1 MAEEKKDF
9 PKLTLTD
16 YDKKFIIPG
25 CLAIFSLAYYY
36 EIYSFSIDIIKNYIY
51 VENNDL
57 QSNIITILMS
67 IFSSL
72 FTFISIIFLYYN
84 FTNKASVDKLV
95 ELLLKIEEFCYTYRN
110 IEFKKQHK
118 IFKKPN
124 SIPQYKTPES
134 VIKSY
139 YGQYSLEL
147 KKHNNNQLF
156 FKKLIKIN
164 YIVSIVAILII
175 FYALCVIKFFSL
187 SIIFLTVIVSVL
199 LKFNSSLASETANF
213 NKELEKFPSTEI
225 LLTPTETLD
234 EYCTTNFCIDRNLP
248 LKLFHACTTL
258 AVCPFSEISNN
269 ITNVSYLNNTTN
281 YLTIYCIFP
290 FNISYLIIY
299 YQRDIDNDTMFKL
312 TFKTK
317 SALFTNDRYKL
328 YFLPNFPVHDAYTKY
343 QRHEKQNEK
352 TSQIGLS
359 FNENPSENDML
370 VYEYNNKFSTEKYF
384 YFLPTQDYI
393 LEGYTPDTIT
403 ENYIS
408 M

>member
-1 MAEEKKDF
+1 MNE
-9 PKLTLTD
+9 
-16 YDKKFIIPG
+16 YDKLFLKFIIIAFV
-25 CLAIFSLAYYY
+25 AILFANYCSYLYDFFKN
-36 EIYSFSIDIIKNYIY
+36 IINSFSIDDQNLK
-51 VENNDL
+51 
-57 QSNIITILMS
+57 SNVITILMS

-84 FTNKASVDKLV
+84 FTNKASIDKLV

-118 IFKKPN
+118 IFKEPSN
-124 SIPQYKTPES
+124 IPQYKSPGS

-175 FYALCVIKFFSL
+175 LYALCVIKFFSL
-187 SIIFLTVIVSVL
+187 PTIFFIVIVSVL
-199 LKFNSSLASETANF
+199 LIFNSYLASETTKF

-258 AVCPFSEISNN
+258 NVRPFSEISK
-269 ITNVSYLNNTTN
+269 IISKSTYLSNKSN
-281 YLTIYCIFP
+281 YLMINALFP
-290 FNISYLIIY
+290 FNINSIMLYYNAEIFKYTHYYESFNIHQIKTPDNYYRFYLITRFPIKDAFHEY
-299 YQRDIDNDTMFKL
+299 NSNKIKLEMDIKLITKNSQKFILTYQYDKNYSSEAFYKFQPIDDLELEDYKNSTIKESDI
-312 TFKTK
+312 
-317 SALFTNDRYKL
+317 
-328 YFLPNFPVHDAYTKY
+328 
-343 QRHEKQNEK
+343 
-352 TSQIGLS
+352 S
-359 FNENPSENDML
+359 FN
-370 VYEYNNKFSTEKYF
+370 
-384 YFLPTQDYI
+384 
-393 LEGYTPDTIT
+393 
-403 ENYIS
+403 
-408 M
+408 